1 MECSLRHAISFAPL
15 LTLFSVV
22 ALFTV
27 TLFASAGLLFL
38 VQPMFARLV
47 LPLLGGSPAVWNT
60 AMVFYQAALLAGYG
74 YAHFSNTRLSS
85 RRQAVLQLLLFLI
98 PLALLPIA
106 IPAGWSPPANG
117 HPALWQLAL
126 MSVSVGL
133 PFFAIST
140 TSPVLQKW
148 FAASGHPRA
157 VDPYFLYVASNIGSL
172 LALLAYPFLLEPRLA
187 LATQTRL
194 WMWGYFLLLALVA
207 ACAVVLWKTAR
218 PSVPSAAVTTGLGGG
233 APAAPTPVPS
243 ARRRTRW
250 VLLSFA
256 PSSLML
262 GVTTYLSSEIAV
274 VPLLWIV
281 PLALYLLTF
290 VIVFARRPLLPRQFL
305 LRALPIVMVAL
316 VMVINMR
323 ATQPIAWLMA
333 LHVVAFFLAA
343 LLCHGALAVD
353 RPSSIHLTEFYL
365 WMSVGG
371 VLGGLFNALLAPAL
385 FNTIVEYPLA
395 VLLACL
401 LALLPPASAASPA
414 SPSIPPATR
423 PAWSDFLW
431 PVALGLA
438 TIALLFTAG
447 GALREPAP
455 AVVTLVFGV
464 PTLICFFF
472 SRRPLRFVLGLAA
485 LLLAGTFYH
494 GEQGRA
500 LHTERSFFGVHRVT
514 RDPAGRHHLLIHG
527 NTLHGQQSLDPA
539 RRAEPLTYYHR
550 TGPVGQI
557 LATFGADPQKKI
569 AAVGLGAGS
578 LAAYAAPRQSWTYFE
593 IDPVVERLARD
604 VRYFT
609 FLRDSPAD
617 LRVVLGDARLTLAAG
632 PAGAFDL
639 IVLDAFSSDAIP
651 VHLVTREALALYQ
664 SKLAPGGLIVCH
676 ISNLHLDLEPVFSRL
691 AHDAQLACLV
701 RDDTVVSAAESALGK
716 APSVWLVLA
725 RTPADLA
732 PLAND
737 ARWRPALSAAGRVWT
752 DDYSSLLA
760 AFRWH

>member
-1 MECSLRHAISFAPL
+1 M
-15 LTLFSVV
+15 V

-27 TLFASAGLLFL
+27 TLFVSAGLLFL

-60 AMVFYQAALLAGYG
+60 AMVFYQATLLAGYS
-74 YAHFSNTRLSS
+74 YAHFIHTRLSP
-85 RRQAVLQLLLFLI
+85 RRQAAGQVLLFLI
-98 PLALLPIA
+98 PLALLPIS
-106 IPAGWSPPANG
+106 IPDGWAPPATG

-126 MSVSVGL
+126 MGVSVGL
-133 PFFAIST
+133 PFLAIST
-140 TSPVLQKW
+140 SSPVLQKW
-148 FAASGHPRA
+148 FAATGHPRA

-172 LALLAYPFLLEPRLA
+172 LALLAYPFLIEPRLA

-194 WMWGYFLLLALVA
+194 WTWGYFLLLALVA
-207 ACAVVLWKTAR
+207 TCAYVLCKTTSS
-218 PSVPSAAVTTGLGGG
+218 SVPSPAITTAPGHGAAT
-233 APAAPTPVPS
+233 APAPS

-290 VIVFARRPLLPRQFL
+290 VIVFARRPILPRLFL
-305 LRALPIVMVAL
+305 RRALPIFMVSL

-333 LHVVAFFLAA
+333 LHVVAFFLAT
-343 LLCHGALAVD
+343 LLCHGALAAD
-353 RPSSIHLTEFYL
+353 RPSPTHLTEFYL

-395 VLLACL
+395 LLLACL
-401 LALLPPASAASPA
+401 LALLPPASAAAPA
-414 SPSIPPATR
+414 SRSAPLGAR
-423 PAWSDFLW
+423 PAWSDLVW
-431 PVALGLA
+431 PAALGLA
-438 TIALLFTAG
+438 TIALLFAAG
-447 GALREPAP
+447 GTLRKPAP
-455 AVVTLVFGV
+455 ALVTLVFGV
-464 PTLICFFF
+464 PALVCFFF

-485 LLLAGTFYH
+485 LLLAGIFYH

-550 TGPVGQI
+550 TGPIGQI
-557 LATFGADPQKKI
+557 LATFSADPHKKI

-578 LAAYAAPRQSWTYFE
+578 LAAYAAPRQAWTYFE

-617 LRVVLGDARLTLAAG
+617 LRVVLGDARLTLAAA

-676 ISNLHLDLEPVFSRL
+676 ISNLHLDLEPVFSHL
-691 AHDAQLACLV
+691 ARDAQLACLV

-725 RTPADLA
+725 RTAADLA

-737 ARWRPALSAAGRVWT
+737 ARWRPGRPAAGRIWT